1 MGHKA
6 WRRKAARQRCQK
18 QAALNSLIAKSI
30 EGKSRIKGFGRGME
44 RVERQAKEPYRCGY
58 GCLRRDVVT
67 LKGSWAN
74 QQVVIGSMKVII
86 LKITNPNKE
95 SMPFEHLTFNRI

>member
-1 MGHKA
+1 MGSKK
-6 WRRKAARQRCQK
+6 WRRKAAKQRCK
-18 QAALNSLIAKSI
+18 QQQALGRQIARAIK
-30 EGKSRIKGFGRGME
+30 GKSRVMGFGRGME

-67 LKGSWAN
+67 LKGSWAT

-86 LKITNPNKE
+86 LKITNPDKE
-95 SMPFEHLTFNRI
+95 GQPYEHLTFNRI